1 MSVPERWSV
10 HATDEACDLAVRA
23 PNAGRVAPDEVF
35 VAGPIAD
42 DLRRAIRTVD
52 PSALV
57 HDASQGWVEV
67 VLLNGRDTFARLSS
81 LRLPEGDGYVQ
92 GDVARV
98 AARVFV
104 DGDAVRVYVPAF
116 WEAHLR
122 DRVRHV
128 GSAG

>member
-1 MSVPERWSV
+1 VPERWSV
-10 HATDEACDLAVRA
+10 HATDEACDLAIRA

-35 VAGPIAD
+35 VAGAIAD

-52 PSALV
+52 PTALV
-57 HDASQGWVEV
+57 HDASEGWAEV
-67 VLLNGRDTFARLSS
+67 VLPAGRGTFVRLSS
-81 LRLPEGDGYVQ
+81 LRLPDGDGYVQ

-104 DGDAVRVYVPAF
+104 DGDAVRVYVPSF

-122 DRVRHV
+122 ERVRDV

>member
-1 MSVPERWSV
+1 VPELWSV
-10 HATDEACDLAVRA
+10 HATDEACDLAIRA
-23 PNAGRVAPDEVF
+23 PQAGRVAPDEVF

-52 PSALV
+52 PTAMV
-57 HDASQGWVEV
+57 RDASEGWTEV
-67 VLLNGRDTFARLSS
+67 VLPDGRDTFARLSS
-81 LRLPEGDGYVQ
+81 LRLPDGDGYVQ

-104 DGDAVRVYVPAF
+104 SDDAVRVFVPAF
-116 WEAHLR
+116 FEAHLR
-122 DRVRHV
+122 ERVRLM

>member
-1 MSVPERWSV
+1 VPELWSV
-10 HATDEACDLAVRA
+10 HAKDEACDLAMRA
-23 PNAGRVAPDEVF
+23 PHAGRVASDEVF

-52 PSALV
+52 PTALV
-57 HDASQGWVEV
+57 RDASQGWTEV
-67 VLLNGRDTFARLSS
+67 VLPGGRDTFPRLCP
-81 LRLPEGDGYVQ
+81 LRLPDGDGYVQ

-104 DGDAVRVYVPAF
+104 DGDTVRVFVPAY
-116 WEAHLR
+116 WDAHVR
-122 DRVRHV
+122 ERVRLV

>member
-1 MSVPERWSV
+1 VPELWSV

-23 PNAGRVAPDEVF
+23 PRAGRVAPDEVF
-35 VAGPIAD
+35 IAGPIAD

-52 PSALV
+52 RTALV
-57 HDASQGWVEV
+57 RDASQGWAEV
-67 VLLNGRDTFARLSS
+67 DLPDGRGVFARLSS
-81 LRLPEGDGYVQ
+81 LRLPDGDGYMQ

-98 AARVFV
+98 VARVFV
-104 DGDAVRVYVPAF
+104 DGGDVRVFVPSY

-122 DRVRHV
+122 ERVRLV